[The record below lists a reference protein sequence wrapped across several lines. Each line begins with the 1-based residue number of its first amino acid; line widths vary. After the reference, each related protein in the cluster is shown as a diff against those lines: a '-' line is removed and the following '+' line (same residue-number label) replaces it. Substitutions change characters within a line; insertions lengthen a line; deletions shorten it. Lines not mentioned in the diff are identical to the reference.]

1 MAALLNNTNL
11 PNLPNLSMLDT
22 NENRTIFNR
31 ICCFDTETT
40 ALQTDKAKIIEISLR
55 DMSGTNKF
63 TKFVDP
69 EEPIENS
76 FIHHITNDKIA
87 ENNGKTFNKVIPDI
101 ESWVNNVFGDDK
113 LVYMIAHN
121 NIYYDKMV
129 LESEYAR
136 HGLKIPENWL
146 FIDSYQQIREM
157 FPKLGRG
164 NYKLTSLYNKCA
176 QKPLENAHR
185 AEADTEALAVVY
197 DDMILS
203 RFGHNYYDWLNGGP
217 FIEKSVYSP
226 DYLNQKIDKMPFGL
240 FRSEL
245 IKLHRANL
253 KTLGDVVELYDQS
266 NRNPNILTTH
276 CGLAKFS
283 SGRIIRKIKHFL
295 RIIA

>member
-1 MAALLNNTNL
+1 NT
-11 PNLPNLSMLDT
+11 NLPNLSMLDT

-76 FIHHITNDKIA
+76 FIHHITNDLIA

-136 HGLKIPENWL
+136 NGLKIPENWL

-157 FPKLGRG
+157 FPRLGRG

-185 AEADTEALAVVY
+185 AEADTEAL
-197 DDMILS
+197 
-203 RFGHNYYDWLNGGP
+203 
-217 FIEKSVYSP
+217 
-226 DYLNQKIDKMPFGL
+226 
-240 FRSEL
+240 
-245 IKLHRANL
+245 
-253 KTLGDVVELYDQS
+253 
-266 NRNPNILTTH
+266 
-276 CGLAKFS
+276 
-283 SGRIIRKIKHFL
+283 
-295 RIIA
+295 